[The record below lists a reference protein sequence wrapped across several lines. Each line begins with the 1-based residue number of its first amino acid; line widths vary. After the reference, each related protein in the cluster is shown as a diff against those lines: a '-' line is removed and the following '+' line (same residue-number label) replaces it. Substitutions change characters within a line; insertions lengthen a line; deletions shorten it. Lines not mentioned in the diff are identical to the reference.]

1 MTPNLYVGLQ
11 ENIVVPPVYGGI
23 DVHSTTMPPPLRQ
36 LEAIT
41 FSMRA
46 HRCYNSSIPRQSG
59 FGRVAA
65 YFDFRN
71 IAARVGYA
79 VSIDICYTFL
89 DGQAWT
95 PTLPIRREH
104 PFKGAG
110 NAWHLGGGALGVVP
124 NNNTEPFLDTSPDCS
139 HDIAALE
146 WLEVTIPVPR
156 VVAYLEQLGVV
167 NRTGADGAVVT
178 GSIVLGPETWGRHW
192 TTAEVK
198 ERALVLSPRSGA

>member
-1 MTPNLYVGLQ
+1 MA
-11 ENIVVPPVYGGI
+11 
-23 DVHSTTMPPPLRQ
+23 PPLRQ

-46 HRCYNSSIPRQSG
+46 QRCYSSSLPRRSG

-79 VSIDICYTFL
+79 VSIDIYTFL

-95 PTLPIRREH
+95 PTLPIRRPGGV
-104 PFKGAG
+104 PFKDGG
-110 NAWHLGGGALGVVP
+110 NAWHLDGGALGIVP
-124 NNNTEPFLDTSPDCS
+124 NNTEPFLDTSPDCS
-139 HDIAALE
+139 HDIATLA

-156 VVAYLEQLGVV
+156 VVAYLEQLGIV
-167 NRTGADGAVVT
+167 NSTVADGAVVT
-178 GSIVLGPETWGRHW
+178 GGIVLGPETWGRHW

-198 ERALVLSPRSGA
+198 ERALMLSR